1 MNLTEIQNRAL
12 EIREKYEQFETN
24 KYGKPWSIEDLTI
37 GLVGDIG
44 DLVKLVQAQN
54 GKREIEDSQE
64 KLAHELSDCLWSI
77 LIIAKK
83 YNIDLEKAFMET
95 MDSLDKEISD
105 KLIKYLPS
113 LSPTFKLQAGK
124 VFHK

>member
-12 EIREKYEQFETN
+12 EIREKYEQFETI
-24 KYGKPWSIEDLTI
+24 KYGKPWSIEDLTM

-44 DLVKLVQAQN
+44 DLVKLIQAQN
-54 GKREIEDSQE
+54 GKREIENSQE
-64 KLAHELSDCLWSI
+64 KLAHDLSDCLWSI

-83 YNIDLEKAFMET
+83 YDIDLEKVFMET

-105 KLIKYLPS
+105 KLN
-113 LSPTFKLQAGK
+113 Q
-124 VFHK
+124 

>member
-1 MNLTEIQNRAL
+1 M
-12 EIREKYEQFETN
+12 
-24 KYGKPWSIEDLTI
+24 
-37 GLVGDIG
+37 GLVGDVG

-54 GKREIEDSQE
+54 RKREIEDSQE

-83 YNIDLEKAFMET
+83 YDIDLEKAFMET

-105 KLIKYLPS
+105 ILN
-113 LSPTFKLQAGK
+113 Q
-124 VFHK
+124 